1 MDEIENLDIGLN
13 EGAPSKLLLL
23 DGFTLDMDVKGA
35 LAKPSMLDWIMGT

>member
-1 MDEIENLDIGLN
+1 MDEIEDLDIGLN

-23 DGFTLDMDVKGA
+23 DGFTLDVKGA